1 MVDALVDEWHTG
13 GAADQMERRS
23 IGDASVH
30 GDVKGVDILSSARSI
45 PRMPRRRERTHMDGP
60 DLLAARL
67 LRALV
72 ADDVDT
78 VAHLVVE
85 IEDSGYAGL
94 VATGLAQSYISE
106 LLKTARRKPLLRALE
121 TRILELTTADEDTD
135 DE

>member
-1 MVDALVDEWHTG
+1 
-13 GAADQMERRS
+13 
-23 IGDASVH
+23 
-30 GDVKGVDILSSARSI
+30 
-45 PRMPRRRERTHMDGP
+45 MDGP